1 MRSLRS
7 LVLGN
12 VNQLRQYCRP
22 AAPFHSLEMCLMETP
37 PWVICHDS
45 WWLCTLFVLVQ
56 NIRFEG
62 CTSADLEQ
70 QRGSTISNDS

>member
-1 MRSLRS
+1 
-7 LVLGN
+7 
-12 VNQLRQYCRP
+12 
-22 AAPFHSLEMCLMETP
+22 METP